1 MPRRYAFSI
10 LCRLAPRRNKYRE
23 SPLFHS
29 PPPAWVSPPASW
41 PGTIYR
47 RSNQPTIRAGG
58 SHPPCG
64 TRCMAPQLHE
74 EKTGLPCALCESGR
88 AKNNYFG

>member
-1 MPRRYAFSI
+1 MGNYAQSNAFPYHAAQTRGGMSI
-10 LCRLAPRRNKYRE
+10 GHHLLSSFPQLGAPTPCRG
-23 SPLFHS
+23 H
-29 PPPAWVSPPASW
+29 
-41 PGTIYR
+41 ICR
-47 RSNQPTIRAGG
+47 RSYQPTIRAGG
-58 SHPPCG
+58 PHPPCG